1 MCYDFTATPFIPT
14 GRGVSNETLYEWIV
28 SDFSLN
34 DAIESGLVKTPRVAY
49 RDDGLFKEDHSRF
62 RHIYMDSEVKANL
75 NRKTKPE
82 ESLPDLV
89 RNAYFVLG
97 KDWLETKNHWEASG
111 SQIPPVMITV
121 CNRTETAARIEY
133 SFRKPSAIMKA
144 YSRLT
149 SSEKKL
155 SRVFMTLMI
164 PNMNQEKGMYPEEIH
179 KKLTE
184 ISKLLFKES
193 KGTFLKRPST
203 QSNLLKEFENWGI
216 FSSIKGKK
224 KIKQESP
231 KSLERKPKVGRARR
245 QGYPIVYELT
255 GTVQEYKKIL
265 SNPQCVY
272 VINNRLQKYGILEA
286 AYDLISKHAFYIFK
300 TGDEKMYDFLQ
311 TFKVM
316 FPKLDPNAVPDSKAF
331 KEQINAFGKKELE
344 KLRKELVQHLLKTPN
359 SSVILIFSLT
369 KLAGS

>member
-1 MCYDFTATPFIPT
+1 
-14 GRGVSNETLYEWIV
+14 
-28 SDFSLN
+28 
-34 DAIESGLVKTPRVAY
+34 
-49 RDDGLFKEDHSRF
+49 
-62 RHIYMDSEVKANL
+62 
-75 NRKTKPE
+75 
-82 ESLPDLV
+82 
-89 RNAYFVLG
+89 
-97 KDWLETKNHWEASG
+97 
-111 SQIPPVMITV
+111 
-121 CNRTETAARIEY
+121 
-133 SFRKPSAIMKA
+133 MKA

-203 QSNLLKEFENWGI
+203 LSNLLKEFENWGI

-286 AYDLISKHAFYIFK
+286 AYDSNI
-300 TGDEKMYDFLQ
+300 Q
-311 TFKVM
+311 T
-316 FPKLDPNAVPDSKAF
+316 
-331 KEQINAFGKKELE
+331 
-344 KLRKELVQHLLKTPN
+344 R
-359 SSVILIFSLT
+359 ILYL
-369 KLAGS
+369 